1 MSITINSAGPENC
14 WRFVYN
20 TTTKVV
26 KQVFLSSGITKT
38 KDGLWAGAIVAAEDP
53 SIGQPAGTV
62 SVSTGYAQAI
72 AQIATMGMTYVPS
85 STKIAVKV

>member
-1 MSITINSAGPENC
+1 MATVNQVGPANC

-38 KDGLWAGAIVAAEDP
+38 LDGVWAGTHVADAVGIP
-53 SIGQPAGTV
+53 PVQPAETI
-62 SVSTGYAQAI
+62 SSSAGYAEAI
-72 AQIATMGMTYVPS
+72 AEISLMGLTYVPPQ
-85 STKIAVKV
+85 TLKG